1 MHAESFSLLGLQTR
15 ARACVLGP
23 CYVVLSASCIC
34 AASASPLC
42 TLRCACATLRRM
54 AKADAKLAQ
63 DDDGAVWF
71 PIAEL
76 KPWAENP
83 RDNAANVARVA
94 KSIAKFG
101 FAAPVVARRENC
113 EIIAGHTRVL
123 AAESLGMTRVPV
135 RFMQLSERDAHT
147 LALAD
152 NRLNE
157 LAPWDTG
164 ALLEQLNALGV
175 EDTELA
181 GWSGADL
188 DKMASDLLA
197 GEGPPGDIDEDEVPE
212 PPKVPVTKPGDVWK
226 LGAHRLV
233 CGDCM
238 DGSSVARIIAESPDL
253 VFTDPPYNCADQMS
267 EGFYS
272 GSNSP
277 AMKKLSTSTWDQGFD
292 MDRFVKTLDRWRPQN
307 GSVYVCTS
315 HMLAPTVWA
324 WMAAAKSTV
333 HGYIVWCKPN
343 PMPSLAKRHP
353 TWATELICYCT
364 FGKHVF
370 NFPDEGH
377 CLNWW
382 EFTKNSANEFHPTQ
396 KPVSIP
402 GNAIT
407 LSSARGATVLDF
419 FGGSGTTLI
428 ACETLERACRM
439 VELSPAYCDVI
450 VERWQNLTGG
460 KATRENG

>member
-1 MHAESFSLLGLQTR
+1 
-15 ARACVLGP
+15 
-23 CYVVLSASCIC
+23 
-34 AASASPLC
+34 
-42 TLRCACATLRRM
+42 M

-164 ALLEQLNALGV
+164 ALLEQLNALGI

-188 DKMASDLLA
+188 EKMAADLL
-197 GEGPPGDIDEDEVPE
+197 
-212 PPKVPVTKPGDVWK
+212 
-226 LGAHRLV
+226 
-233 CGDCM
+233 
-238 DGSSVARIIAESPDL
+238 DGS
-253 VFTDPPYNCADQMS
+253 
-267 EGFYS
+267 GF
-272 GSNSP
+272 GP
-277 AMKKLSTSTWDQGFD
+277 GTEDDQGELD
-292 MDRFVKTLDRWRPQN
+292 AKAKTT
-307 GSVYVCTS
+307 C
-315 HMLAPTVWA
+315 
-324 WMAAAKSTV
+324 
-333 HGYIVWCKPN
+333 
-343 PMPSLAKRHP
+343 PS
-353 TWATELICYCT
+353 C
-364 FGKHVF
+364 
-370 NFPDEGH
+370 GH
-377 CLNWW
+377 
-382 EFTKNSANEFHPTQ
+382 EF
-396 KPVSIP
+396 
-402 GNAIT
+402 
-407 LSSARGATVLDF
+407 
-419 FGGSGTTLI
+419 
-428 ACETLERACRM
+428 
-439 VELSPAYCDVI
+439 
-450 VERWQNLTGG
+450 
-460 KATRENG
+460 